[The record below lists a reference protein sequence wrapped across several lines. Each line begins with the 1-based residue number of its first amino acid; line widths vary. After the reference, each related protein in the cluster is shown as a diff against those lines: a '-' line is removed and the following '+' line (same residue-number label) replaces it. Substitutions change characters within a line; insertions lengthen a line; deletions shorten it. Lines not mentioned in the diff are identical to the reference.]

1 MDKTFHFKQHHLF
14 CDDIDL
20 SDFAAQTK
28 TPFYLYSARE
38 LKKNLSD
45 VNEIGQRYPLL
56 ACYALKANYN
66 PRLLEIIR
74 DHNFGADVVSG
85 GELIFALKTGF
96 SADKIV
102 FAGVGKTEEELELA
116 VKTEIASINV
126 ESESELKKLNG
137 VVRRLKKPASVAI
150 RINPDIDVDT
160 HEYIS
165 TGKKIN
171 KFGVEEG
178 IAFQLYKE
186 IKDNPWLRPEGIH
199 VHIGSQIK
207 DKDPFERTAHFLQKF
222 IAKLENEGIH
232 IKNIDLGGGI
242 GINYENDFTRTEVP
256 STYIK
261 QILPYYLKAF
271 EVDNYRFTVE
281 LGRSIIASAG
291 ILISK
296 VLYRKQSGDK
306 TFIIVDA
313 AMNNLIRPSLY
324 QAYHHIIPLEQK
336 DREQEVV
343 DVVGP
348 VCETG
353 DFLAKNRTLPRLEEG
368 EYIAVVGAGAYGQSL
383 ASNYNLRP
391 LIAEY
396 LVEGK
401 SVGTIHKEQKIEDL
415 FNQFA

>member
-1 MDKTFHFKQHHLF
+1 MDKAFHFEQHHLF
-14 CDDIDL
+14 CDDVDI
-20 SDFAAQTK
+20 SDFAKHKK
-28 TPFYLYSARE
+28 TPFYLYSAGE
-38 LKKNLSD
+38 LKNNLAQ
-45 VNEIGQRYPLL
+45 VNEIGRPYSFL

-74 DHNFGADVVSG
+74 TYNFGADVVSG

-96 SADKIV
+96 APDKIV

-116 VKTEIASINV
+116 VKTEIASVNI
-126 ESESELKKLNG
+126 ESESELKKLSDIA
-137 VVRRLKKPASVAI
+137 RHLKKQVSVAI

-171 KFGVEEG
+171 KFGIEETK
-178 IAFQLYKE
+178 AYQLYKS

-207 DKDPFERTAHFLQKF
+207 DKGPFERTAQFLQKF
-222 IAKLENEGIH
+222 ITKLKNEGIH
-232 IKNIDLGGGI
+232 LNNIDLGGGI
-242 GINYENDFTRTEVP
+242 GINYENDFNDPLIP
-256 STYIK
+256 STYID

-271 EVDNYRFTVE
+271 GIKDYRFTVE

-296 VLYRKQSGDK
+296 VLYRKQSADK

-336 DREQEVV
+336 DRPQEVV

-353 DFLAKNRTLPRLEEG
+353 DFLAKNRPLPRLEEG

-391 LIAEY
+391 VIAEY

-401 SVGTIHKEQKIEDL
+401 TVDTIRKEQKTEDL
-415 FNQFA
+415 YTQFA

>member
-1 MDKTFHFKQHHLF
+1 MGKAFHFKKHHFF
-14 CDDIDL
+14 CDDIDIVN
-20 SDFAAQTK
+20 FASQRR

-38 LKKNLSD
+38 LKSNLSD
-45 VNEIGQRYPLL
+45 VNEIGRPYSFT

-66 PRLLEIIR
+66 PGLLKIIKEY
-74 DHNFGADVVSG
+74 NFGADVVSG
-85 GELIFALKTGF
+85 GELFFALKAGF
-96 SADKIV
+96 TADKIV

-116 VKTEIASINV
+116 VKTGITSVNV
-126 ESESELKKLNG
+126 ESESEMKKLDE
-137 VVRRLKKPASVAI
+137 VALRLKKKVSVAI

-165 TGKKIN
+165 TGKRIN
-171 KFGVEEG
+171 KFGIEEKK
-178 IAFQLYKE
+178 AYQLYKD
-186 IKDNPWLRPEGIH
+186 IKNNPWLLPEGVH

-207 DKDPFERTAHFLQKF
+207 DKEPFERTAQFLQRF
-222 IAKLENEGIH
+222 IAKLEKEGIH

-242 GINYENDFTRTEVP
+242 GINYENDFSDPLAP
-256 STYIK
+256 STYIG

-271 EVDNYRFTVE
+271 GKTGYHFTVE

-296 VLYRKQSGDK
+296 VLYRKQSADK
-306 TFIIVDA
+306 TFIIIDA

-324 QAYHHIIPLEQK
+324 QAYHHIIPLEQN
-336 DREQEVV
+336 DRPQEVV

-391 LIAEY
+391 VIAEY

-401 SVGTIHKEQKIEDL
+401 TIQTIHKEQKIEDL
-415 FNQFA
+415 FNQFI

>member
-1 MDKTFHFKQHHLF
+1 MNKAIHFRNNRLF
-14 CDDIDL
+14 CDDIDISEFAL
-20 SDFAAQTK
+20 SIN

-38 LKKNLSD
+38 LKKNLSE
-45 VNEIGQRYPLL
+45 VNEIGNPYNFK

-74 DHNFGADVVSG
+74 KHNFGADVVSG
-85 GELIFALKTGF
+85 GELIFALKAGF
-96 SADKIV
+96 TPDEIV
-102 FAGVGKTEEELELA
+102 SAGVGKTEEELELA
-116 VKTEIASINV
+116 VKTGIASVNI
-126 ESESELKKLNG
+126 ESESELKKLDQ
-137 VVRRLKKPASVAI
+137 VARRLKTQVSVAI
-150 RINPDIDVDT
+150 RINPDIDVNT

-171 KFGVEEG
+171 KFGIEEKK
-178 IAFQLYKE
+178 AYQLYRE
-186 IKDNPWLRPEGIH
+186 IKNNSWLRPEGIH

-207 DKDPFERTAHFLQKF
+207 EKEPFERTAQFLQQF
-222 IAKLENEGIH
+222 IAKLGNEGIH

-242 GINYENDFTRTEVP
+242 GINYEDDFNNPQIRT
-256 STYIK
+256 TYISA
-261 QILPYYLKAF
+261 ILPYYLKAF
-271 EVDNYRFTVE
+271 GRKGYRFTVE
-281 LGRSIIASAG
+281 LGRSIVASAG

-306 TFIIVDA
+306 TFIITDA

-336 DREQEVV
+336 DRPQEVV

-353 DFLAKNRTLPRLEEG
+353 DLLAKSRALPRIEEG

-391 LIAEY
+391 IIAEY
-396 LVEGK
+396 LVEGNNIQ
-401 SVGTIHKEQKIEDL
+401 TIRKEQKIEEL
-415 FNQFA
+415 FNQFE